1 MTTFLHNEF
10 LQALITKQSNYIHK
24 QETCNCG
31 DSIYMYYHY
40 YLFIAAIEALM
51 KDKKFY
57 EVDMRHLRVEMEK
70 VALLVNE
77 NKGKKILIPVTAYVI
92 TIIVI

>member
-1 MTTFLHNEF
+1 
-10 LQALITKQSNYIHK
+10 
-24 QETCNCG
+24 
-31 DSIYMYYHY
+31 MYYHY
-40 YLFIAAIEALM
+40 YLFVAAIEALM

>member
-1 MTTFLHNEF
+1 MMCLAFERTHNV
-10 LQALITKQSNYIHK
+10 LIF
-24 QETCNCG
+24 
-31 DSIYMYYHY
+31 
-40 YLFIAAIEALM
+40 FIATILTLS

-77 NKGKKILIPVTAYVI
+77 NKGQ
-92 TIIVI
+92 

>member
-1 MTTFLHNEF
+1 
-10 LQALITKQSNYIHK
+10 
-24 QETCNCG
+24 
-31 DSIYMYYHY
+31 
-40 YLFIAAIEALM
+40 M

-57 EVDMRHLRVEMEK
+57 EIDMRHLRVEMEK

>member
-1 MTTFLHNEF
+1 M
-10 LQALITKQSNYIHK
+10 
-24 QETCNCG
+24 
-31 DSIYMYYHY
+31 DYHY
-40 YLFIAAIEALM
+40 YLFVAAIEALM

-77 NKGKKILIPVTAYVI
+77 NKGKKNINTSHGLCYNNICHLIMPPILSISRENKIDNNIEKHVPQCSIGLAHYW
-92 TIIVI
+92 

>member
-1 MTTFLHNEF
+1 
-10 LQALITKQSNYIHK
+10 
-24 QETCNCG
+24 
-31 DSIYMYYHY
+31 MYYHY
-40 YLFIAAIEALM
+40 YLFVAAIEALM

-77 NKGKKILIPVTAYVI
+77 NKGKKILIPVTA
-92 TIIVI
+92 

>member
-1 MTTFLHNEF
+1 
-10 LQALITKQSNYIHK
+10 
-24 QETCNCG
+24 
-31 DSIYMYYHY
+31 
-40 YLFIAAIEALM
+40 M

-77 NKGKKILIPVTAYVI
+77 NKGK
-92 TIIVI
+92 